1 MCSPP
6 KAFRRNSN
14 LGLTR
19 LVCFVVICMAICVNH
34 SHQENNLSI
43 DTIKDEEHEHGHGSI
58 HMEEERGAS
67 ASEFGKLF
75 QFIHYSGCNR
85 ILYCLPCG
93 M

>member
-58 HMEEERGAS
+58 HTEEDLGAS
-67 ASEFGKLF
+67 ASEFGNTLSLY
-75 QFIHYSGCNR
+75 FILAVIKICHVA
-85 ILYCLPCG
+85 